1 MILFFGTRPGKT
13 EIKKLP
19 GVTCPHCNQKTTLNA
34 STSASYFHMF
44 WIKLFKISKHVILEA
59 PVKKYLQKP
68 GEYSSL
74 SVPCPASRMQGRS
87 LS

>member
-44 WIKLFKISKHVILEA
+44 WIKLFKISKHVILECSHCKRVYYREEFSEDMERA
-59 PVKKYLQKP
+59 L
-68 GEYSSL
+68 E
-74 SVPCPASRMQGRS
+74 M
-87 LS
+87 